1 MKKTLLC
8 LGSVFLVSGIVKAQK
23 NVIKVNDSVKQGRL
37 DEVIITATRTPEII
51 KKQHQQYTLSTVKKL
66 KNKLQF
72 LRTLVISLLI
82 RFPD

>member
-1 MKKTLLC
+1 MLREC
-8 LGSVFLVSGIVKAQK
+8 IPCNGNCKAQK

-51 KKQHQQYTLSTVKKL
+51 KKKQHQQYTLSTVKKL

-72 LRTLVISLLI
+72 LRTLVISLFI